1 MIFAIDPGT
10 TKSAWVMLDDSL
22 KPTRFG
28 ISPNE
33 DLLAD
38 IGCVPSDYDFV
49 IEMIASYGMA
59 VGKEVFET
67 CVWIGRFWEAAYGM
81 RSRNRIYRIDEKMN
95 LCHSAQAKDA
105 NIRQALIDRFGDVGT
120 KRNPG
125 WFYGVSKDVWAAIA
139 VGVTWH
145 DRHGGAGK

>member
-1 MIFAIDPGT
+1 
-10 TKSAWVMLDDSL
+10 
-22 KPTRFG
+22 
-28 ISPNE
+28 
-33 DLLAD
+33 
-38 IGCVPSDYDFV
+38 
-49 IEMIASYGMA
+49 
-59 VGKEVFET
+59 
-67 CVWIGRFWEAAYGM
+67 M

-145 DRHGGAGK
+145 DKNKK